1 MSQVLVTAEIVI
13 GVCAVLGIAF
23 LFVVFVRRRILAR
36 GGDLMLCALQR
47 SERSRWKPGLLRF
60 DDANLAWFPLFG
72 VSLRPRHCWERAGL
86 ELGNGN
92 ALHANQPRFAEEDQ
106 AVRAR
111 LSGNER
117 RKGRG
122 SVELGLARA
131 PYTAL
136 RSWVEASSPGHQPME
151 W

>member
-1 MSQVLVTAEIVI
+1 MSRVLVTAEIVI
-13 GVCAVLGIAF
+13 GACAALAIAF
-23 LFVVFVRRRILAR
+23 LFVVFARRRILAR
-36 GGDLMLCALQR
+36 GGNLVMCALQR
-47 SERSRWKPGLLRF
+47 DEHSRWKPGLLRF
-60 DDANLAWFPLFG
+60 DDAHLAWFPLFG
-72 VSLRPRHCWERAGL
+72 VSLRPRHCWERTGL

-92 ALHANQPRFAEEDQ
+92 PVRAAQPRAAEEAQ
-106 AVRAR
+106 IVRAR
-111 LSGNER
+111 LSGTER

-122 SVELGLARA
+122 SVELGLAHA